1 MQEDKKVIVGQDV
14 LDFSRPLVMTIL
26 NVTPDSF
33 WEESRYS
40 TDEQITKAVDDAVEN
55 GAAIID
61 VGGYSSRPGA
71 SDIPAEEELQRVRKG
86 LKIIRER
93 HPHIVV
99 SIDTFRSYVAGS
111 CIREFGQCIINDISG
126 GDLDPRMIATA
137 AELGVPFIATHMK
150 GDHANMHKCTDY
162 DDVTDDVKHF
172 FARKIKELND
182 AGVKDVILDPG
193 FGFSKTIQQNYQLLN
208 RIDEFGEFGHPVLVG
223 VSRKSMIYKVL
234 GVEPR
239 EALTGTIAINWE
251 GLRKGASIL
260 RVHDTRQAADII
272 KLNEYYTKAYES

>member
-1 MQEDKKVIVGQDV
+1 MQEDKKVIVGQSV

-99 SIDTFRSYVAGS
+99 SIDTFRSYVAEN
-111 CIREFGQCIINDISG
+111 CIREFGPCIVNDISG
-126 GDLDPRMIATA
+126 GDLDPRMIATTA
-137 AELGVPFIATHMK
+137 KLDVPFIATHMK
-150 GDHANMHKCTDY
+150 GEPATMHKCTDY
-162 DDVTDDVKHF
+162 DDVTDDVKRF

-193 FGFSKTIQQNYQLLN
+193 FGFSKTTQQNYQLLK
-208 RIDEFGEFGHPVLVG
+208 RMDEFGEFGLPVLVG